1 VATYPEDVSGRPLT
15 GNDAQFA
22 ATIRWLDAFSG
33 CTPNVQEVT
42 VPLSEHEQQLLEQ
55 MEQALYAEDP
65 KFASQMQGAGARA
78 SARRRMAIGVV
89 GVVAGLV
96 LVLVGVNTTMWIGAV
111 GFAVMVGAV
120 AFALTPPRRKAA
132 LGTVQPDGTVRPSAP
147 TKAKAPKSTGSFMHR
162 IEERW
167 DRRRDDGY

>member
-1 VATYPEDVSGRPLT
+1 
-15 GNDAQFA
+15 
-22 ATIRWLDAFSG
+22 
-33 CTPNVQEVT
+33 

-89 GVVAGLV
+89 GVVLGLA
-96 LVLVGVNTTMWIGAV
+96 LVLVGINTTMWIGAV

-120 AFALTPPRRKAA
+120 AFALTPPRRKNA
-132 LGTVQPDGTVRPSAP
+132 LGTVQPDGTVRRATPGRSASKSKPS
-147 TKAKAPKSTGSFMHR
+147 KSGGSFMHR

-167 DRRRDDGY
+167 DKRRDDGY

>member
-1 VATYPEDVSGRPLT
+1 M
-15 GNDAQFA
+15 
-22 ATIRWLDAFSG
+22 
-33 CTPNVQEVT
+33 
-42 VPLSEHEQQLLEQ
+42 PLSEHEQQLLEQ

-65 KFASQMQGAGARA
+65 KFASQMQGSGARA

-89 GVVAGLV
+89 GVVAGLA
-96 LVLVGVNTTMWIGAV
+96 LVLVGVNTTMWIGAI
-111 GFAVMVGAV
+111 GFAVMVAAV

-132 LGTVQPDGTVRPSAP
+132 LGTVQPDGTVRRSTP
-147 TKAKAPKSTGSFMHR
+147 AKPRTTRSGGSFMNR

>member
-1 VATYPEDVSGRPLT
+1 M
-15 GNDAQFA
+15 
-22 ATIRWLDAFSG
+22 
-33 CTPNVQEVT
+33 
-42 VPLSEHEQQLLEQ
+42 PLSEHEQQLLEQ

-89 GVVAGLV
+89 GVECVGLA

-120 AFALTPPRRKAA
+120 AFALTPPRRKSA
-132 LGTVQPDGTVRPSAP
+132 LGTVQPDGETSARATPGKSPSKP
-147 TKAKAPKSTGSFMHR
+147 RSSRSGGSFMNR
-162 IEERW
+162 MEERW
-167 DRRRDDGY
+167 DKRRDDGY

>member
-1 VATYPEDVSGRPLT
+1 M
-15 GNDAQFA
+15 
-22 ATIRWLDAFSG
+22 
-33 CTPNVQEVT
+33 
-42 VPLSEHEQQLLEQ
+42 PLSEHEQQLLEQ

-78 SARRRMAIGVV
+78 SARRRMAVGVV
-89 GVVAGLV
+89 GVVVGLA

-132 LGTVQPDGTVRPSAP
+132 LGTVQPDGSVRR
-147 TKAKAPKSTGSFMHR
+147 STTGRATSKPRSSRSGGSFMHR
-162 IEERW
+162 MEERW
-167 DRRRDDGY
+167 DKRRDGGY